1 MTHSI
6 NFKATDEL
14 LALFTAQQAEGVESP
29 LASIKVAIADETFV
43 LAGTTPSAGDGATDF
58 AQMKATLE
66 ADCACYVLFRR
77 RVATEP
83 WALLSFVPDTAPIK
97 EKMLLSS
104 SKEALK
110 KALGGVFGLEV
121 QFSALEDVA
130 LEGEKSDAEKAAEQ
144 LAMMTTFER
153 EAAEVKRGE
162 AGAAADGKV
171 KSSNLAFPLSAD
183 ASAQLDAFAAGTV
196 AMVALSIE
204 GETIAL
210 RRAEADLPLASLAAA
225 LPTDEPSYCVFRWAH
240 ERDGA
245 AVAPVLFVYMCPED
259 APVRGKML
267 HASSKASMVQP
278 ASHRPNSPEPP
289 PRLPPHTTLS
299 AHHPPA
305 AGRRPRVARHRR
317 REVARGDRGERP
329 RRGRR
334 HRRGV
339 SGRSGGA
346 HGRAEEGGAA
356 RRPQA
361 RQEVGVRREA
371 APRTLVQRL

>member
-43 LAGTTPSAGDGATDF
+43 LAGTTPSAGDEATDF
-58 AQMKATLE
+58 APMKATLE

-225 LPTDEPSYCVFRWAH
+225 LPTDEPSYGVFRWAH

-278 ASHRPNSPEPP
+278 ASDVQLSGAAAFATT
-289 PRLPPHTTLS
+289 PRSAHTTRPPQVDGLAS
-299 AHHPPA
+299 LGIAVEKSLEVTEASDLDEAAVTAEVYPA
-305 AGRRPRVARHRR
+305 A
-317 REVARGDRGERP
+317 
-329 RRGRR
+329 
-334 HRRGV
+334 
-339 SGRSGGA
+339 
-346 HGRAEEGGAA
+346 AEALTAA
-356 RRPQA
+356 PKK
-361 RQEVGVRREA
+361 A
-371 APRTLVQRL
+371 APRGGRRLVKKSA

>member
-14 LALFTAQQAEGVESP
+14 LALFTAQQADGVESP

-43 LAGTTPSAGDGATDF
+43 LAGTTPSAGDEATDF

-77 RVATEP
+77 QVAAEP

-278 ASHRPNSPEPP
+278 ASDVQLSGAATAFATTHHAQRTPP
-289 PRLPPHTTLS
+289 S
-299 AHHPPA
+299 
-305 AGRRPRVARHRR
+305 RR
-317 REVARGDRGERP
+317 RSTAS
-329 RRGRR
+329 RR
-334 HRRGV
+334 
-339 SGRSGGA
+339 SASPSRS
-346 HGRAEEGGAA
+346 RS
-356 RRPQA
+356 R
-361 RQEVGVRREA
+361 
-371 APRTLVQRL
+371 

>member
-1 MTHSI
+1 MTHSVT
-6 NFKATDEL
+6 FKATDEL

-43 LAGTTPSAGDGATDF
+43 LAGTTPSAGDEATDF

-267 HASSKASMVQP
+267 HASSKASMVQDRLARP
-278 ASHRPNSPEPP
+278 TSPDRRVCHTHHRTHRAPS
-289 PRLPPHTTLS
+289 
-299 AHHPPA
+299 PA
-305 AGRRPRVARHRR
+305 AGRRPRVARHHR

-339 SGRSGGA
+339 PGRSGGA

>member
-43 LAGTTPSAGDGATDF
+43 LAGTTPSAGDQATDF

-77 RVATEP
+77 QVAAEP

-278 ASHRPNSPEPP
+278 ASDVQLSRATAAFAT
-289 PRLPPHTTLS
+289 HT
-299 AHHPPA
+299 AQRHHPPA

-339 SGRSGGA
+339 PGRSGGA

-361 RQEVGVRREA
+361 RQEVGVRRWWRRGHSRA
-371 APRTLVQRL
+371 KSR

>member
-1 MTHSI
+1 MTHSVT
-6 NFKATDEL
+6 FKATDEL

-29 LASIKVAIADETFV
+29 LASIKVAIADETFI
-43 LAGTTPSAGDGATDF
+43 LAGTTPSAGDEATDF

-240 ERDGA
+240 ERDGG

-278 ASHRPNSPEPP
+278 ASDVQLSGAATTEFAT
-289 PRLPPHTTLS
+289 HTT
-299 AHHPPA
+299 HPPSLA
-305 AGRRPRVARHRR
+305 RCRSTASRRSASP
-317 REVARGDRGERP
+317 
-329 RRGRR
+329 
-334 HRRGV
+334 
-339 SGRSGGA
+339 SRS
-346 HGRAEEGGAA
+346 RS
-356 RRPQA
+356 R
-361 RQEVGVRREA
+361 
-371 APRTLVQRL
+371 

>member
-43 LAGTTPSAGDGATDF
+43 LAGTTPSAGDEATDF

-77 RVATEP
+77 SVATEP
-83 WALLSFVPDTAPIK
+83 WALISFVPDTAPIK

-162 AGAAADGKV
+162 AGAAAGGKV

-267 HASSKASMVQP
+267 HASSKASMVQDRLGP
-278 ASHRPNSPEPP
+278 SNFSGP
-289 PRLPPHTTLS
+289 PRLPHTPPHSPHTTLPLQVDGLAS
-299 AHHPPA
+299 LGIAVEKSLEVTEASDLDEAAVTAEVYPA
-305 AGRRPRVARHRR
+305 A
-317 REVARGDRGERP
+317 
-329 RRGRR
+329 
-334 HRRGV
+334 
-339 SGRSGGA
+339 
-346 HGRAEEGGAA
+346 AEALTAA
-356 RRPQA
+356 PKK
-361 RQEVGVRREA
+361 A
-371 APRTLVQRL
+371 APRGGRRLVKKSA

>member
-1 MTHSI
+1 
-6 NFKATDEL
+6 
-14 LALFTAQQAEGVESP
+14 
-29 LASIKVAIADETFV
+29 
-43 LAGTTPSAGDGATDF
+43 
-58 AQMKATLE
+58 
-66 ADCACYVLFRR
+66 
-77 RVATEP
+77 
-83 WALLSFVPDTAPIK
+83 
-97 EKMLLSS
+97 MLLSS

-225 LPTDEPSYCVFRWAH
+225 LPADEPSLRLPV
-240 ERDGA
+240 GA
-245 AVAPVLFVYMCPED
+245 RARRRGGGAGALRVHVPRGRPRPRED
-259 APVRGKML
+259 APRVVEGVHGTARLGRPTL
-267 HASSKASMVQP
+267 RSR
-278 ASHRPNSPEPP
+278 HRVCHHT
-289 PRLPPHTTLS
+289 PRSAHTTRPPQVDALAS
-299 AHHPPA
+299 LGIAVEKSLEVTEASDLDEAAVTAEVYPA
-305 AGRRPRVARHRR
+305 AAEALTAAPKKA
-317 REVARGDRGERP
+317 AP
-329 RRGRR
+329 RGRR
-334 HRRGV
+334 
-339 SGRSGGA
+339 
-346 HGRAEEGGAA
+346 
-356 RRPQA
+356 
-361 RQEVGVRREA
+361 
-371 APRTLVQRL
+371 LVKKSA